1 MNDNGTVC
9 IMLSAII
16 EDHRFEM
23 YMVKMKDASAVF
35 TRDCGTATL
44 SYAEVRYPSPRL
56 HGAERNGE
64 VEKKFLKNISVEQIC
79 P

>member
-23 YMVKMKDASAVF
+23 YMVKMKDA
-35 TRDCGTATL
+35 
-44 SYAEVRYPSPRL
+44 
-56 HGAERNGE
+56 
-64 VEKKFLKNISVEQIC
+64 
-79 P
+79 